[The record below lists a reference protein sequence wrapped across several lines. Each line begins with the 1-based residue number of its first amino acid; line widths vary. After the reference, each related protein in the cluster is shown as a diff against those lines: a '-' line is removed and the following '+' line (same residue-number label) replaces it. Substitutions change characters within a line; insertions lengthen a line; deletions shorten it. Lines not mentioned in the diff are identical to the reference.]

1 MYFGDEMSF
10 LENFHLYL
18 IDRKRNGVVLEAL
31 RGEGHLGHSD
41 EKIEVTSINPY
52 IINPL
57 IQKKKAVCHLCM
69 GALQKMQVKSSLEN
83 KR

>member
-31 RGEGHLGHSD
+31 RGEEHLGHSD

-52 IINPL
+52 TIKPP
-57 IQKKKAVCHLCM
+57 IQKRQYEICVWVHYKKC
-69 GALQKMQVKSSLEN
+69 
-83 KR
+83 R

>member
-18 IDRKRNGVVLEAL
+18 IDRKRNGVVLKAL
-31 RGEGHLGHSD
+31 RGEGHVGHSN

-52 IINPL
+52 IIDPL
-57 IQKKKAVCHLCM
+57 IEKKTQYAICVWVHYKKC
-69 GALQKMQVKSSLEN
+69 
-83 KR
+83 R